1 MLGEILLKDEH
12 GRYAEIAA
20 WCSAHGA
27 MLEDYG
33 AYFMVVPRSSYEVTR
48 EDQLNDL
55 IRKVDT
61 IKKAYQ
67 GAQIM
72 GTDTTQLQKEYKE
85 TVDKIKRLQKEGVTI
100 AD

>member
-1 MLGEILLKDEH
+1 MLGKILLKDEYE
-12 GRYAEIAA
+12 RYAEIAA

-33 AYFMVVPRSSYEVTR
+33 VYFMVVPRPSYEVTR

-55 IRKVDT
+55 MRKMDT

-67 GAQIM
+67 GAQLM

-85 TVDKIKRLQKEGVTI
+85 IVDKIKRLQKEGVTI